1 MATPKKQAV
10 IDELEKKFKSCN
22 AVLLTEYRGLSV
34 PQMTELRS
42 KLSGTA
48 TYSVTKNTLAR
59 IAADRVGFDFLKEDL
74 VGPTALVFVEGEAV
88 DAAKAL
94 RDFAKENEQLVVK
107 SGVMDGNHLGTD
119 EVKALADLESRE
131 VLLAKA
137 AGVMKAK
144 MVQAAYLFKAPAS
157 KMVRTI
163 DALREK
169 QEKEAA

>member
-1 MATPKKQAV
+1 MATSKKQAV
-10 IDELEKKFKSCN
+10 IDKLEQQFNDCS

-34 PQMTELRS
+34 AQLTDLR
-42 KLSGTA
+42 KRLSGVA
-48 TYSVTKNTLAR
+48 SYSVTKNTLAR
-59 IAADRVGFDFLKEDL
+59 IAAHRVGIEFLDEDL
-74 VGPTALVFVEGEAV
+74 TGPTALVLVTGEAV

-94 RDFAKENEQLVVK
+94 RDFGKENEQLVVK
-107 SGVMDGNHLGTD
+107 SGVMDGNYLSPD
-119 EVKALADLESRE
+119 DVKALAELESRD
-131 VLLAKA
+131 VMLAKT

-144 MVQAAYLFKAPAS
+144 MVQAAYMFKAPAS